1 MVDLP
6 HRPTD
11 RINLSCAEILLVDST
26 REGMTLL
33 TQMFAGFGVHT
44 PHCSASG
51 AEAMEIFKKRDLNI
65 IIIDTVLPDMS
76 GYDLVR
82 WMRRSRKKPNCFA
95 PMLLISGHTPRSM
108 VLEGRDCGANF
119 IVAKP
124 VHPLTMLKR
133 IMWMAADAR
142 EFISSPGYTGPDR
155 RFQRMG
161 PPPGKAGRRKDDLSA
176 SVGFA
181 TAPNMSQDEIDQR
194 FKPKKISL

>member
-6 HRPTD
+6 YRATD

-26 REGMTLL
+26 SEGMALL

-44 PHCSASG
+44 PHTCASG
-51 AEAMEIFKKRDLNI
+51 TEAMEMFKKRDLNI
-65 IIIDTVLPDMS
+65 IIIDANLPDMS

-95 PMLLISGHTPRSM
+95 PILIISGHTPRSM

-119 IVAKP
+119 IVTKP
-124 VHPLTMLKR
+124 VTPMTMLKR
-133 IMWMAADAR
+133 IMWMGAEQR
-142 EFISSPGYTGPDR
+142 EFISAPGYTGPDR
-155 RFQRMG
+155 RFQRLG
-161 PPPGKAGRRKDDLSA
+161 PPPGTSGRRKDDLSA
-176 SVGFA
+176 TVGQA
-181 TAPNMSQDEIDQR
+181 VAPNMSQDEIDQR

>member
-6 HRPTD
+6 YRATD

-26 REGMTLL
+26 QEGMTLL

-44 PHCSASG
+44 PHCCVNG
-51 AEAMEIFKKRDLNI
+51 AEAMELFKKRDLNI
-65 IIIDTVLPDMS
+65 IVIDAALPDMS

-82 WMRRSRKKPNCFA
+82 WMRRSRKKPNCFT
-95 PMLLISGHTPRSM
+95 PILLISGHTPRSM

-124 VHPLTMLKR
+124 VQPLTMLKR
-133 IMWMAADAR
+133 IMWMSTESR
-142 EFISSPGYTGPDR
+142 EFINAPGYIGPDR
-155 RFQRMG
+155 RFQRLG

-176 SVGFA
+176 DVGAA